1 MMAASAIILLLLSI
15 MGSALFSGIELAFVT
30 ANKIQLEIQK
40 QKGGITAK
48 ALSLFFNNPT
58 QFLGTTLIGNT
69 VMLVIYGTLFDRLL
83 KVPLNNLVGSSEA
96 LQIIIITI
104 VSTIII
110 LILGE
115 FAPKNLFRINPNG
128 VLTALALPLLGLYLL
143 LFPFVKFTV
152 WLAEMLLKIFFG
164 IDHHKVPQPT
174 LSRID
179 LQHYVRMSDQNPDE
193 RKKVDAMLF
202 EKALE
207 LPRVKVREC
216 MVPRLEVAAIDKDD
230 SVEEIIQKFI
240 ETKHSKL
247 IVYHNN
253 IDEVAGYI
261 HHQDI
266 LKNTRKIWPIITVPE
281 AMPATDLL
289 NVFIKENKSIAW
301 VKDEFGGTAGIVTLE
316 DIMEE
321 IFGEIQDEYDDN
333 EFVEKYDAEKN
344 EYEFSARLEID
355 YLNEKYGLN
364 LPEGDYETLSG
375 YIITRHEDIPD
386 AGDIIYI
393 NDYEFTI
400 TEVSNT
406 TVKSVK
412 MKPLNEG

>member
-1 MMAASAIILLLLSI
+1 MATVSLTLLIIAIA
-15 MGSALFSGIELAFVT
+15 GSALFSGIELAFVT

-40 QKGGITAK
+40 QKGGITAR
-48 ALSLFFNNPT
+48 ALSIFFSNPT

-69 VMLVIYGTLFDRLL
+69 VMLVIYGTQFDRLINE
-83 KVPLNNLVGSSEA
+83 PLSQIIGNSEV
-96 LQIIIITI
+96 LQILITTLISTI
-104 VSTIII
+104 VI
-110 LILGE
+110 LIVGE

-128 VLTALALPLLGLYLL
+128 VLNVLALPFMALYLL
-143 LFPFVKFTV
+143 LFPFVRFTV
-152 WLAEMLLKIFFG
+152 WVSDNLLKVFFG
-164 IDHHKVPQPT
+164 IDYHKVPQPT

-202 EKALE
+202 ERALE

-216 MVPRLEVAAIDKDD
+216 MVPRLEVAAIDQDD
-230 SVEEIIQKFI
+230 SMEEIIQTFI

-247 IVYHNN
+247 IVYKNS
-253 IDEVAGYI
+253 IDEVTGYI

-266 LKNTRKIWPIITVPE
+266 LKATRKIWPIITVPE

-321 IFGEIQDEYDDN
+321 IFGEIQDEYDDD
-333 EFVEKYDAEKN
+333 EFVEKYNPETN

-355 YLNEKYGLN
+355 YLNEKYQLN

-386 AGDIIYI
+386 AGEVIYI
-393 NDYEFTI
+393 DDYAFTI
-400 TEVSNT
+400 TEVTNT

-412 MKPLNEG
+412 MKVLEE

>member
-1 MMAASAIILLLLSI
+1 MVTTSFTLLLLAI
-15 MGSALFSGIELAFVT
+15 LGSALFSGIELAFVT

-40 QKGGITAK
+40 QKGGVTAR
-48 ALSLFFNNPT
+48 ALSVFFGNPT

-69 VMLVIYGTLFDRLL
+69 VMLVIYGTQFDRLL
-83 KVPLNNLVGSSEA
+83 NEPLAQIIGTSEA
-96 LQIIIITI
+96 LQILVTTL
-104 VSTIII
+104 VSTVVI
-110 LILGE
+110 LIVGE

-128 VLTALALPLLGLYLL
+128 ILNVLALPFMAIYLL
-143 LFPFVKFTV
+143 LFPFVRFTV
-152 WLAEMLLKIFFG
+152 WVSDNLLKVFFG
-164 IDHHKVPQPT
+164 IDYHKVPQPT

-202 EKALE
+202 ERALE
-207 LPRVKVREC
+207 LPKVKVREC
-216 MVPRLEVAAIDKDD
+216 MVPRLEIAAIDQDD
-230 SVEEIIQKFI
+230 SMEDIIQTFI

-247 IVYHNN
+247 IVYKNS

-321 IFGEIQDEYDDN
+321 IFGEIQDEYDDD
-333 EFVEKYDAEKN
+333 EFVEKYNPETG

-355 YLNEKYGLN
+355 YLNEKYQLN

-386 AGDIIYI
+386 AGEVIYI
-393 NDYEFTI
+393 DDYAFTI

-412 MKPLNEG
+412 MKVTEE